1 MGVKVEDIGV
11 TRGER
16 TPDMVS
22 ESVTFFGN
30 LDKLQS
36 LSWPPFPCLYLEECP
51 GNFVLGGTFPIHAL
65 KFMSE
70 ACQPQ
75 GTVWGGSL

>member
-11 TRGER
+11 TRGEH
-16 TPDMVS
+16 TPYTVS
-22 ESVTFFGN
+22 ESIPFYVN

-36 LSWPPFPCLYLEECP
+36 LSWPQFPCLDLEECP
-51 GNFVLGGTFPIHAL
+51 GNFVLGGTFPTHAL

-70 ACQPQ
+70 AYQH
-75 GTVWGGSL
+75 